1 MRWIVFGLVV
11 LAASGPVVA
20 QPPPGLPNP
29 RVTTVFP
36 PGARAGPP
44 PQVTCLGLTLRLA
57 NEVTVNGSDLDE
69 PEGLLFSDPRITAE
83 FVPPPPP
90 PPDPQKKDAPPPR
103 PAPTGPHKFRV
114 YVPADVPPGIYQ
126 VRFVGR
132 FGVSNP
138 RAFVVGSGLEVVERE
153 PNNDVPEAQRVEPGT
168 TVNGVLANPTDVDY
182 VVFPARKG
190 ERVVVACLTSS
201 VDSRATP
208 LVEVYDGAGRR
219 LAAGRNS
226 RDGDAVTDL
235 VIPADGE
242 YLVRVCQFAYQ
253 EGGPEYFY
261 RLTVGGG
268 PWVDAVVPSAVEP
281 GRPATVT
288 LYGRNLP
295 GSQPAGVETPD
306 GRPLEKLTAE
316 VMPPADPAALTGLTV
331 RGRVDPALA
340 LQDGFE
346 YRFTGA
352 TGPANLVPLLFA
364 RDPVVV
370 KPEPGGTTPAT
381 ARSVPA
387 PCEAV
392 GFLGSRGELDWYRF
406 EAKKGESF
414 IIEVLAERVGAAG
427 DFFFSV
433 RDGKDPKRDLSGEQ
447 DDDPETL
454 HPFGFFTRTADP
466 PPFRFTAPE
475 DGSYLVVVGCR
486 EAGVL
491 WGPRSAYRLRIGRPR
506 PDFRVVA
513 LPSSRHFPVGANVWA
528 GGTCAYDLLV
538 HRMDGYAGPVT
549 VAAEGLPAGVTA
561 RPVVIGPGARWG
573 TLVLTA
579 ASDAPPAV
587 VAFTLRASGPGPDGQ
602 SLVRLVRPATVVHG
616 HDTTQQ
622 QVAVVARLDSHFV
635 LAVRPHRAFFSLVI
649 DPAAATPRS
658 AGASDP
664 PGPPA
669 LVVKPGEK
677 VSVPVRVNWLVPG
690 PQPVTLTAE
699 PLHPNAQAS
708 PLAVQ
713 VPTQPTPE
721 KPEGVLAV
729 EVRPNAPPGGYSLTV
744 RGTASVAYAR
754 PAPPGGPA
762 PKPQTVPAVA
772 FAEPVEVVVL
782 PPALAKVAVVN
793 LPEGTLAAGGTGELI
808 VRVERLHD
816 YAGEFEV
823 RFEPPAGA
831 GGVTADPVAIPAG
844 RNEAKLV
851 LKAAPD
857 AKPGPVAN
865 ATVGVTARYAGRY
878 PITHQAQVTFTVAPA
893 PKKN

>member
-1 MRWIVFGLVV
+1 MRRIVFGLVV
-11 LAASGPVVA
+11 LTATGPVAA
-20 QPPPGLPNP
+20 QPPPGLPSP
-29 RVTTVFP
+29 RVATVFP
-36 PGARAGPP
+36 PGARPGPP
-44 PQVTCLGLTLRLA
+44 PQVTCLGLTFRLA
-57 NEVTVNGSDLDE
+57 NEVTVTGSDLDE

-90 PPDPQKKDAPPPR
+90 DPQKKDAPPPR

-114 YVPADVPPGIYQ
+114 HVPADVPPGIYQ

-138 RAFVVGSGLEVVERE
+138 RAFVVGSGPEVVERE

-182 VVFPARKG
+182 VAFPARKG
-190 ERVVVACLTSS
+190 QRVVVACLTSS

-208 LVEVYDGAGRR
+208 LIEVYDVAGRR
-219 LAAGRNS
+219 LAAGRNY

-235 VIPADGE
+235 IIPADGE
-242 YLVRVCQFAYQ
+242 YFVRVCQFAYQ

-281 GRPATVT
+281 GRPASVT

-295 GSQPAGVETPD
+295 GSQPAGLDTPD
-306 GRPLEKLTAE
+306 GRPLEKLTVE
-316 VMPPADPAALTGLTV
+316 VMPPADPAARTALTV
-331 RGRVDPALA
+331 RDRVDPVLA

-352 TGPANLVPLLFA
+352 TGPANPVPLLFA
-364 RDPVVV
+364 QDPVVV
-370 KPEPGGTTPAT
+370 KPKAGRTTPAT
-381 ARSVPA
+381 PQPVPA
-387 PCEAV
+387 PCEVV
-392 GFLGSRGELDWYRF
+392 GFPGHRGEPDWYRF

-414 IIEVLAERVGAAG
+414 LIEVLAERIGATG

-433 RDGKDPKRDLSGEQ
+433 RDGKDPQRDLSGEQ

-454 HPFGFFTRTADP
+454 HPFGFSTRTADP

-475 DGSYLVVVGCR
+475 DGSYLVMVGCR

-491 WGPRSAYRLRIGRPR
+491 SGPRSAYRLRIGRPR

-513 LPSSRHFPVGANVWA
+513 LPSSRHFPVGANLWF
-528 GGTCAYDLLV
+528 GGTCAYDLFV
-538 HRMDGYAGPVT
+538 HRVDGYAGPVT
-549 VAAEGLPAGVTA
+549 VVAEGLPAGVTA

-579 ASDAPPAV
+579 APTAAPV
-587 VAFTLRASGPGPDGQ
+587 VATFTLRASGPGPDGQ
-602 SLVRLVRPATVVHG
+602 LLVRPVRPAAVVHG

-622 QVAVVARLDSHFV
+622 QVPVVARLDSHFV
-635 LAVRPHRAFFSLVI
+635 LAVRPHQAFFGLVI
-649 DPAAATPRS
+649 DPAAATPRAGVS
-658 AGASDP
+658 AP
-664 PGPPA
+664 PGPA
-669 LVVKPGEK
+669 VLVAKPGEK
-677 VSVPVRVNWLVPG
+677 VNVPVRVNWLVPG
-690 PQPVTLTAE
+690 PQPVTLAVE
-699 PLHPNAQAS
+699 PLHPNASAS

-721 KPEGVLAV
+721 KPEGMLAV
-729 EVRPNAPPGGYSLTV
+729 EVRPNAPPGAYSLTV
-744 RGTASVAYAR
+744 RGTAPVAYAR

-762 PKPQTVPAVA
+762 PKPQTVTAVA

-782 PPALAKVAVVN
+782 PPALAKVTVAN
-793 LPEGTLAAGGTGELI
+793 LPGGTLTAGGTGELT

-816 YAGEFEV
+816 FADEFQV
-823 RFEPPAGA
+823 RFEPPPGA
-831 GGVTADPVAIPAG
+831 GGVTAEPVVIPAG
-844 RNEAKLV
+844 RNETQLV
-851 LKAAPD
+851 LRAAPD

-865 ATVGVTARYAGRY
+865 ATVVVTARYAGRY
-878 PITHQAQVTFTVAPA
+878 PITHEAKVTFTVAPA